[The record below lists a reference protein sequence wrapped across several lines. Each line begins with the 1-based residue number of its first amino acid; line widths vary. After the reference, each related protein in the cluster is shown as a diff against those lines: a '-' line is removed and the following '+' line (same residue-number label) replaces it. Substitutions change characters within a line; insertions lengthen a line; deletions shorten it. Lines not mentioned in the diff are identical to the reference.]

1 MDYKFTIKEIEG
13 DKVLLKDEAGE
24 EFIWPKFKL
33 PENVVINQD
42 IFFHISLNKFKDLS
56 PEVVLQEILNIE

>member
-33 PENVVINQD
+33 PENISINQE
-42 IFFHISLNKFKDLS
+42 IFFQISLNKFQALS
-56 PEVVLQEILNIE
+56 PEAVLKEILNIE